1 MKNYLVSTL
10 VIIFIGFFNSTAK
23 ENVPNPNDS
32 DTNNYR
38 IIAAGCLAATAQTE
52 LNVNN
57 VRTTILAGG
66 DMWWDLDNGKY
77 EIPNGGGK
85 HSMFAGAL
93 WIGGLDDQGNLKVA
107 GMTYRQ
113 DGNDFWPGPLNAD
126 VASDDYGTI
135 GADVCSDFDKHFV
148 VTRQEV
154 EDYVGYNTCLSDPNC
169 DVSVSYPNYTQ
180 APIISDWPASR
191 VDIDG
196 TFDYLAP
203 FEDVNADGI
212 YTVGIDYPGYD
223 LEGVKDCKSDDVLFG
238 DQTLWW
244 VFNDNGNIHTE
255 TGSESAIGLEIQAQA
270 FGFTTNDEINNMTF
284 YSYKIINRSSS
295 VLNEAYFGQWVDPDL
310 GNYQDDYV
318 GCDVSLGLGYCYNGD
333 ADDDG
338 TAGYNYDS
346 DDPPP
351 AIGVDFFR
359 GPLADI
365 GDGVDND
372 KDGVIDEEGE
382 QIIMS
387 KFVYY
392 NNDFSDFGN
401 PENATH
407 YYGYLKGIWKNGQ
420 PMTYGGTGW
429 ESSNPECNFMFPDD
443 TDPDFSPLYGSW
455 TEITAGNDPA
465 DRRFLQSAGPFTLE
479 PGAVNYIT
487 TGVVWA
493 RASEGNNFASVEL
506 MKIADNKA
514 QTLFDICFEVIDGPS
529 APDINFVE
537 LDEKIIINLTN
548 AENSNN
554 YANQYVEQDPFISN
568 VLQVE
573 VIGYSY
579 DTIINSEGQE
589 VLVNPSPIYNDSNLP
604 IDKNYRFEG
613 YQVFQLR
620 DATVTSNDL
629 YNPDKAFM
637 VYQCDV
643 ENYRTAD
650 GEIVSIPTED
660 ATPIANLVN
669 YSLDESIGPN
679 VYLPQNMTLG
689 AANSGINNSFMIT
702 EDRFATGD
710 PGLINN
716 KPYYYMAIAYAYNE
730 YIPYSPEVAFTASS
744 PYTAS
749 NAGQKKP
756 YLAGRKN
763 IKTYTIIPHKIES
776 FGDVPTASYGAMP
789 AQTGLAG
796 RGNGGNFLE
805 ITAASRNEIATN
817 FFARELSYKMNS
829 GPAMISVVDP
839 LSVPD
844 ADFVFKVI
852 DVEVDND
859 GVLTNAKW
867 SLTKI
872 ENGDSVTVES
882 QNSLIDN
889 AQQILSDWGLGVT
902 FKSIPSL
909 ESGLVDNL
917 GCLSCSG
924 WFTVTNS
931 ELEEIIWTAMDNG
944 STADNISEVVNSDEY
959 QDLATSTLWVY
970 PTPDVDDVWQFVPF
984 MRPLD
989 WVRSG
994 NNSFS
999 ESDGVLA
1006 PYHYYGDISVN
1017 GTQLNSTGT
1026 TDQQTP
1032 LDPNGIHEGQAL
1044 VPYKLVSTDYRGRVG
1059 ASTTTNVINFIDT
1072 VGGGLAWYDWK
1083 TESSLDNLNNVD
1095 VVLTSN
1101 KDLWTRCPVLDMSE
1115 GALEWVGQGDPVD
1128 QSNGVTWPF
1137 GTSPSS
1143 SSYPWASSSSGA
1155 IELTPTG
1162 ENETS
1167 FNDGDGA
1174 SKWDLRLAPNVD
1186 KDGNSDGTGS
1196 GFNSENGWGWFPGY
1210 AVDVS
1215 TGKRLNLMFSENSS
1229 LGNLHNGNDM
1239 IYNPTSYLFDYGT
1252 SNTVGFGNMDDITTV
1267 TMNGGHAVFVL
1278 DTEYQGD
1285 NPEDNPHYASY
1296 TGSSENNAWNSLRKK
1311 QVIPHIQWVGN
1322 WWANPD
1328 KNWLPENDDIV
1339 IRARVQENYGYR
1351 DRVVEFTNV
1360 NPESL
1365 EFLAEADI
1373 DGDGDFNWLDEDMDG
1388 DEIVNEADNDTDG
1401 DGIEDDEDDTP
1412 NGCENPEDCSE
1423 LIPSTTTLEPT
1434 NDGYPY
1440 YRFNSADIFTILD
1453 DAETKKAGLEQVNV
1467 VPNPY
1472 YGASGYETGQV
1483 DNRVK
1488 ITNLPKECTIS
1499 IYTINGNLIR
1509 QIQKDN
1515 QDPAIEWDLKNNY
1528 GIPIAS
1534 GMYIIHIDAGD
1545 VGEKV
1550 LKWFG
1555 ALRPTDLDSF

>member
-1 MKNYLVSTL
+1 MKNYLVSIL
-10 VIIFIGFFNSTAK
+10 VIFISFTSLNAK
-23 ENVPNPNDS
+23 ENIPNPNDS
-32 DTNNYR
+32 NNNNYR
-38 IIAAGCLAATAQTE
+38 IIASGCLAATAQTE
-52 LNVNN
+52 LNINN

-126 VASDDYGTI
+126 VASDDYGTVGQDI
-135 GADVCSDFDKHFV
+135 CTEYDKHFV
-148 VTRQEV
+148 ITRQEV

-169 DVSVSYPNYTQ
+169 DVATSYPNYSQ
-180 APIISDWPASR
+180 AQVISDWPASR
-191 VDIDG
+191 VDVDG

-203 FEDVNADGI
+203 FEDVNADGM

-223 LEGVKDCKSDDVLFG
+223 LDGTKDCKNDDVLFG

-284 YSYKIINRSSS
+284 YSYKIMNRSTS
-295 VLNEAYFGQWVDPDL
+295 VLNETYFGQWVDPDL

-365 GDGVDND
+365 GDGIDND
-372 KDGVIDEEGE
+372 KDGEIDEPGE

-407 YYGYLKGIWKNGQ
+407 YYGYLRGIWKNGQ

-429 ESSNPECNFMFPDD
+429 ESSNTECNFMFPGN
-443 TDPDFSPLYGSW
+443 TDPSFTEEW

-529 APDINFVE
+529 APDVNFVE
-537 LDEKIIINLTN
+537 LDQKIIINLTN

-554 YANQYVEQDPFISN
+554 YANQYTEEDPFIS
-568 VLQVE
+568 
-573 VIGYSY
+573 
-579 DTIINSEGQE
+579 D
-589 VLVNPSPIYNDSNLP
+589 VLVESQTNPGVFENLD
-604 IDKNYRFEG
+604 INKNYVFEG
-613 YQVFQLR
+613 YQVFQLK

-637 VYQCDV
+637 IYQCDI

-650 GEIVSIPTED
+650 GDVVTTPTD
-660 ATPIANLVN
+660 DSTPISNLVN

-689 AANSGINNSFMIT
+689 ASNSGINNSILIT
-702 EDRFATGD
+702 EDKFASGD

-716 KPYYYMAIAYAYNE
+716 KAYYYMAIAYAYNE
-730 YIPYSPEVAFTASS
+730 YIPYATEIPFTSASAYSPSIL
-744 PYTAS
+744 
-749 NAGQKKP
+749 GQKKP

-763 IKTYTIIPHKIES
+763 IRTYTIIPHKTES
-776 FGDVPTASYGAMP
+776 FGDVPTASYGTIP
-789 AQTGLAG
+789 SQTGLAG
-796 RGNGGNFLE
+796 SGNGGGFLE
-805 ITAASRNEIATN
+805 LTDNSRNSIAENYFSDT
-817 FFARELSYKMNS
+817 LSYMINS
-829 GPAMISVVDP
+829 SPALISVVDP

-844 ADFVFKVI
+844 ADFIFQMTDI
-852 DVEVDND
+852 DSGNIDDV
-859 GVLTNAKW
+859 TWKM
-867 SLTKI
+867 SKI
-872 ENGDSVTVES
+872 EDGDTISVLS
-882 QNSLIDN
+882 QNTLKDN
-889 AQQILSDWGLGVT
+889 AQQIIPEWGLAVK
-902 FKSIPSL
+902 FQKISDL
-909 ESGLVDNL
+909 ESGQVDNL
-917 GCLSCSG
+917 GCLSCTDWIS
-924 WFTVTNS
+924 FTVTNS
-931 ELEEIIWTAMDNG
+931 QMEEIVWSSMENG
-944 STADNISEVVNSDEY
+944 TTSEDLDDILNGTEY
-959 QDLATSTLWVY
+959 TSATQNLWLA
-970 PTPDVDDVWQFVPF
+970 PIPDVDDVWQFAPF
-984 MRPLD
+984 LRPLD

-994 NNSFS
+994 NNSFTAS
-999 ESDGVLA
+999 DAVLFQYQDFGDLGIDGSPLES
-1006 PYHYYGDISVN
+1006 GDIS
-1017 GTQLNSTGT
+1017 
-1026 TDQQTP
+1026 
-1032 LDPNGIHEGQAL
+1032 LDPNGVYENQAL
-1044 VPYKLVSTDYRGRVG
+1044 VPYKLVSTDYKGNI
-1059 ASTTTNVINFIDT
+1059 ASSTTTNEINSIDT
-1072 VGGGLAWYDWK
+1072 IGGGLAWKEWK
-1083 TESSLDNLNNVD
+1083 SETDLNNLNNVD
-1095 VVLTSN
+1095 VVLTPN

-1115 GALEWVGQGDPVD
+1115 TELSWNGNGPAIDNNQISSNDWVSGDDYGSWDV
-1128 QSNGVTWPF
+1128 G
-1137 GTSPSS
+1137 
-1143 SSYPWASSSSGA
+1143 SG
-1155 IELTPTG
+1155 TG
-1162 ENETS
+1162 ENGEE
-1167 FNDGDGA
+1167 
-1174 SKWDLRLAPNVD
+1174 KWDLRLDSNVD
-1186 KDGNSDGTGS
+1186 KDGNPDLSGS

-1210 AVDVS
+1210 AIDVS
-1215 TGKRLNLMFSENSS
+1215 SGRRLNLMFSENSS
-1229 LGNLHNGNDM
+1229 LGEEHNGDDM
-1239 IYNPTSYLFDYGT
+1239 LYNPTGYIYGAGEPNLIDQ
-1252 SNTVGFGNMDDITTV
+1252 SNWDEVNSV

-1278 DTEYQGD
+1278 DTEYQGH
-1285 NPEDNPHYASY
+1285 NHEDNPHYDSY
-1296 TGSSENNAWNSLRKK
+1296 VGSTSGNAWNSLRKK
-1311 QVIPHIQWVGN
+1311 QVIEHIQWVGN
-1322 WWANPD
+1322 WVSNRD
-1328 KNWLPENDDIV
+1328 QEFLGNEIV

-1351 DRVVEFTNV
+1351 DLSVIANS
-1360 NPESL
+1360 NSDSL
-1365 EFLAEADI
+1365 I
-1373 DGDGDFNWLDEDMDG
+1373 N
-1388 DEIVNEADNDTDG
+1388 
-1401 DGIEDDEDDTP
+1401 
-1412 NGCENPEDCSE
+1412 S
-1423 LIPSTTTLEPT
+1423 
-1434 NDGYPY
+1434 GYPY
-1440 YRFNSADIFTILD
+1440 YTFNSSEILTLID
-1453 DAETKKAGLEQVNV
+1453 NKDAKEAGLKEVNI

-1472 YGASGYETGQV
+1472 NGASGYETGQV

-1488 ITNLPKECTIS
+1488 ITNLPRECTIS
-1499 IYTINGNLIR
+1499 IYTVNGNLIR
-1509 QIQKDN
+1509 QVKKDN
-1515 QDPAIEWDLKNNY
+1515 DISFFEWDLKNNY

-1534 GMYIIHIDAGD
+1534 GVYIIHVDAGEI
-1545 VGEKV
+1545 GEKV

>member
-1 MKNYLVSTL
+1 MKNYLVVTL
-10 VIIFIGFFNSTAK
+10 VIVFVGFFTSKAK
-23 ENVPNPNDS
+23 ENIPNPNSSND
-32 DTNNYR
+32 NYR

-148 VTRQEV
+148 VNRQEV
-154 EDYVGYNTCLSDPNC
+154 EDYVGYNNCLADTNC
-169 DVSVSYPNYTQ
+169 DVSVSYPNYSQ
-180 APIISDWPASR
+180 AQIISDWPASR
-191 VDIDG
+191 VDVDG

-223 LEGVKDCKSDDVLFG
+223 LEGIKDCKNDDVLFG

-365 GDGVDND
+365 GDGIDND
-372 KDGVIDEEGE
+372 KDGTIDEEGE

-443 TDPDFSPLYGSW
+443 TDPDFSNLYGPW

-537 LDEKIIINLTN
+537 LDQKIIINLTN

-554 YANQYVEQDPFISN
+554 YANQYIEQDPFISN

-573 VIGYSY
+573 IVGYSY

-589 VLVNPSPIYNDSNLP
+589 VLVNPTPIYDDNNLP

-620 DATVTSNDL
+620 DATITSNDL
-629 YNPDKAFM
+629 YNPDKAYM
-637 VYQCDV
+637 IYQCDV
-643 ENYRTAD
+643 ENYRNSD
-650 GEIVSIPTED
+650 GEIVTVPTD
-660 ATPIANLVN
+660 DSTPIGNLVN

-689 AANSGINNSFMIT
+689 ASNSGINNSFMLT
-702 EDRFATGD
+702 EDKFASGD

-716 KPYYYMAIAYAYNE
+716 KAYYFMAIAYAYNE
-730 YIPYSPEVAFTASS
+730 YIPYAPEIPFS
-744 PYTAS
+744 AS
-749 NAGQKKP
+749 NPYIASNVGQKKP

-776 FGDVPTASYGAMP
+776 FGDVPTASYGTVP
-789 AQTGLAG
+789 SQLGISG
-796 RGNGGNFLE
+796 RGNGGSFVDITDDCRNKIAMNF
-805 ITAASRNEIATN
+805 ATDT
-817 FFARELSYKMNS
+817 LSYRMNAS
-829 GPAMISVVDP
+829 PAMISVVDP

-844 ADFVFKVI
+844 ADFIFHVLA
-852 DVEVDND
+852 VEASSD
-859 GVLTNAKW
+859 GLITNAKW
-867 SLTKI
+867 SLSMI
-872 ENGDSVTVES
+872 QDGDTTTVES
-882 QNSLIDN
+882 QNFLTDN
-889 AQQILSDWGLGVT
+889 AQQILPDWGLGIT

-909 ESGLVDNL
+909 ESGIVDNL
-917 GCLSCSG
+917 GCLTCSG
-924 WFTVTNS
+924 WFSVTNS
-931 ELEEIIWTAMDNG
+931 ELSEIIWTAIENG
-944 STADNISEVVNSDEY
+944 TTGDNISDVLNSNEYIDATQNLMIWNMPDLDE
-959 QDLATSTLWVY
+959 
-970 PTPDVDDVWQFVPF
+970 VWQFAPF

-1006 PYHYYGDISVN
+1006 PYHYYGDVSVN

-1026 TDQQTP
+1026 SDQQTP
-1032 LDPNGIHEGQAL
+1032 LDPNGIHENQAL
-1044 VPYKLVSTDYRGRVG
+1044 VPYKLVSTDYRGRVA
-1059 ASTTTNVINFIDT
+1059 ASTTTNVINSIDT
-1072 VGGGLAWYDWK
+1072 IGGGLAWSDWK

-1095 VVLTSN
+1095 IVLTSN
-1101 KDLWTRCPVLDMSE
+1101 KDLWTRCPVIDMSE
-1115 GALEWVGQGDPVD
+1115 GALEWVGSGDPVD

-1143 SSYPWASSSSGA
+1143 SSYPWATTSSGS
-1155 IELTPTG
+1155 IILTPTG
-1162 ENETS
+1162 ENGE
-1167 FNDGDGA
+1167 N
-1174 SKWDLRLAPNVD
+1174 KWDLRLDLNVD
-1186 KDGNSDGTGS
+1186 KDGNPDGTGS

-1229 LGNLHNGNDM
+1229 LGELHNANDM
-1239 IYNPTSYLFDYGT
+1239 KYNPTSYIFDYGSPLMIDG
-1252 SNTVGFGNMDDITTV
+1252 SNFDDVSTV
-1267 TMNGGHAVFVL
+1267 TANGGHAVFVL
-1278 DTEYQGD
+1278 DTDYQGD
-1285 NPEDNPHYASY
+1285 NQEDNPHYDSY
-1296 TGSSENNAWNSLRKK
+1296 KGSSANNAWNSLRKK

-1322 WWANPD
+1322 WIANPD
-1328 KNWLPENDDIV
+1328 KEWLSEEV
-1339 IRARVQENYGYR
+1339 VVRARVQEGYGFR
-1351 DRVVEFTNV
+1351 ELSV
-1360 NPESL
+1360 L
-1365 EFLAEADI
+1365 
-1373 DGDGDFNWLDEDMDG
+1373 DG
-1388 DEIVNEADNDTDG
+1388 
-1401 DGIEDDEDDTP
+1401 GI
-1412 NGCENPEDCSE
+1412 GENPD
-1423 LIPSTTTLEPT
+1423 TLV
-1434 NDGYPY
+1434 NSGYPY
-1440 YRFNSADIFTILD
+1440 YKFNSSDILTILD
-1453 DAETKKAGLEQVNV
+1453 DQEAKKDGLKEVNV

-1509 QIQKDN
+1509 QVKKDN
-1515 QDPAIEWDLKNNY
+1515 EISYFEWDLKNNY

-1534 GMYIIHIDAGD
+1534 GMYVIHIDAGD

-1555 ALRPTDLDSF
+1555 ALRPTDLDNF

>member
-1 MKNYLVSTL
+1 MKNHLVSIL
-10 VIIFIGFFNSTAK
+10 VIFSFCFGFLNSTAK
-23 ENVPNPNDS
+23 ENVPNPNNS
-32 DTNNYR
+32 NSNYR

-52 LNVNN
+52 LNINN

-126 VASDDYGTI
+126 VASDDYGTV
-135 GADVCSDFDKHFV
+135 GPDVCSDFDKHFV

-154 EDYVGYNTCLSDPNC
+154 EDYVGYNECLADPNC
-169 DVSVSYPNYTQ
+169 DVAVSYPNYSQ

-191 VDIDG
+191 VDVDG

-223 LEGVKDCKSDDVLFG
+223 LEGVKDCKTDDVLFG

-359 GPLADI
+359 GPLADL
-365 GDGVDND
+365 GDGIDND
-372 KDGVIDEEGE
+372 KDGEIDEVGE

-529 APDINFVE
+529 APDVNFVE
-537 LDEKIIINLTN
+537 LDQKIIINLTN

-554 YANQYVEQDPFISN
+554 YANQYIEQDPFISN
-568 VLQVE
+568 VLQVQ
-573 VIGYSY
+573 VVGYSY

-589 VLVNPSPIYNDSNLP
+589 VLVNPSPIYDDSNLP
-604 IDKNYRFEG
+604 IDKNYKFEG
-613 YQVFQLR
+613 YQLFQLR

-637 VYQCDV
+637 VFQCDV
-643 ENYRTAD
+643 ENYRTPE
-650 GEIVSIPTED
+650 GEVVSIPTEG
-660 ATPIANLVN
+660 ATPIGNLVN

-679 VYLPQNMTLG
+679 VYLPQNMTLS
-689 AANSGINNSFMIT
+689 ASNSGINNSIMIT
-702 EDRFATGD
+702 EDKFATGD

-716 KPYYYMAIAYAYNE
+716 KPYYFMAIAYAYNE
-730 YIPYSPEVAFTASS
+730 YIPYTAEIPFSPSS

-749 NAGQKKP
+749 NVGQKKP

-763 IKTYTIIPHKIES
+763 IKSYTIIPHKIES
-776 FGDVPTASYGAMP
+776 FGDVPTASYGAVP
-789 AQTGLAG
+789 SQIGIAG
-796 RGNGGNFLE
+796 RGNGGNFVEL
-805 ITAASRNEIATN
+805 TDACRNEIATN
-817 FFARELSYKMNS
+817 FFSDTLSYKINTSPVMV
-829 GPAMISVVDP
+829 SVVDP

-844 ADFVFKVI
+844 ADFIFKII
-852 DVEVDND
+852 DFEVGED
-859 GVLTNAKW
+859 GVLNNAKW

-872 ENGDSVTVES
+872 ENSDSVTVES
-882 QNSLIDN
+882 QNSLSDN

-909 ESGLVDNL
+909 ESGLLNNL
-917 GCLSCSG
+917 GCLTCSG
-924 WFTVTNS
+924 WFSITNS
-931 ELEEIIWTAMDNG
+931 ELSDIIWTAMDNG
-944 STADNISEVVNSDEY
+944 TTIDNIKDVVNSNEY
-959 QDLATSTLWVY
+959 ADAIEKLWLF
-970 PTPDVDDVWQFVPF
+970 PIPDIDDVWQFVPF

-1006 PYHYYGDISVN
+1006 PYHYYGDISIN
-1017 GTQLNSTGT
+1017 GTPLNGTGT
-1026 TDQQTP
+1026 VDQQSP
-1032 LDPNGIHEGQAL
+1032 LDPNGAHENQVL
-1044 VPYKLVSTDYRGRVG
+1044 VPYKLVSTDYRGRVA
-1059 ASTTTNVINFIDT
+1059 ASTTTNVINSIDT
-1072 VGGGLAWYDWK
+1072 IGGGLAWPDWK
-1083 TESSLDNLNNVD
+1083 TECSLDNLNNVD

-1101 KDLWTRCPVLDMSE
+1101 KDLWTRCPVIDMSE
-1115 GALEWVGQGDPVD
+1115 GALEWVGSGEPID
-1128 QSNGVTWPF
+1128 QSNGVTWSF

-1143 SSYPWASSSSGA
+1143 SSYPWATTSSGA
-1155 IELTPTG
+1155 IDLTPTG
-1162 ENETS
+1162 ENGE
-1167 FNDGDGA
+1167 
-1174 SKWDLRLAPNVD
+1174 SKWDLRLDLNVD
-1186 KDGNSDGTGS
+1186 KDGNPDGTGS

-1229 LGNLHNGNDM
+1229 LGELHNGNDM
-1239 IYNPTSYLFDYGT
+1239 QYNPTSYLFDYG
-1252 SNTVGFGNMDDITTV
+1252 MDNQITAFDTEV
-1267 TMNGGHAVFVL
+1267 EMVSMNGGHAVFVL
-1278 DTEYQGD
+1278 DTEYAGD
-1285 NPEDNPHYASY
+1285 NPEDNPHYGSY
-1296 TGSSENNAWNSLRKK
+1296 TGSSQNNAWNSLRKK
-1311 QVIPHIQWVGN
+1311 QVIPHIQWVGY
-1322 WWANPD
+1322 WVANEEQSNNVLPQE
-1328 KNWLPENDDIV
+1328 WLGNEVV
-1339 IRARVQENYGYR
+1339 IRARVQESYGFREFSVLDGGMVDEDGIMIDDTLVNQGYGYYK
-1351 DRVVEFTNV
+1351 FN
-1360 NPESL
+1360 SS
-1365 EFLAEADI
+1365 DI
-1373 DGDGDFNWLDEDMDG
+1373 L
-1388 DEIVNEADNDTDG
+1388 TLL
-1401 DGIEDDEDDTP
+1401 DDT
-1412 NGCENPEDCSE
+1412 
-1423 LIPSTTTLEPT
+1423 
-1434 NDGYPY
+1434 
-1440 YRFNSADIFTILD
+1440 A
-1453 DAETKKAGLEQVNV
+1453 TKKEGLKEVNI

-1472 YGASGYETGQV
+1472 YGVSGYETGQV
-1483 DNRVK
+1483 DNKVK
-1488 ITNLPKECTIS
+1488 VTNLPKECTIS

-1509 QIQKDN
+1509 QVKKDN
-1515 QDPAIEWDLKNNY
+1515 EISYFEWDLKNNY

-1534 GMYIIHIDAGD
+1534 GIYVIHIDAGD
-1545 VGEKV
+1545 IGEKV